1 MAQHRS
7 SGARLFSL
15 GATEAGDPLYERV
28 GFRTV
33 EAMAVWVASTPHKRR
48 SKVTIPFCYVAGLVG

>member
-33 EAMAVWVASTPHKRR
+33 EAMAVWVARHSTQ
-48 SKVTIPFCYVAGLVG
+48 AQE